1 MLTEAVFST
10 AAHHVPHEGDAVLL
24 SCVWAEGELRTLGRA
39 TVAADTPFTDAAG
52 GWPDWMLVELM
63 AQVVAAGAG
72 IREFR
77 PGVRPR
83 LGLLLGVRDFRC
95 TLPHL
100 ATGTELLVEA
110 LEGMRDESGMG
121 VFDCTVAVGS
131 GQVASAIL
139 SVYLPDDVAAYL
151 ESLEP

>member
-1 MLTEAVFST
+1 MLAEALPTS
-10 AAHHVPHEGDAVLL
+10 AAEHVPHVGDAVLL
-24 SCVWAEGELRTLGRA
+24 STAWAEDEQRTLGRA
-39 TVAADTPFTDAAG
+39 TVLAAVPFADTAG
-52 GWPDWMLVELM
+52 GWPPWMLVELM
-63 AQVVAAGAG
+63 AQLVAAGAG

-100 ATGTELLVEA
+100 VTGTELLVEA